1 MNTKYIISYVTNSGT
16 ITLNY
21 VVEASSYSEAIAE
34 IKDESM
40 LILSVVRIK
49 LIG

>member
-21 VVEASSYSEAIAE
+21 IVKADSYSEAIAE

-40 LILSVVRIK
+40 LILSVVK
-49 LIG
+49 LMVK

>member
-21 VVEASSYSEAIAE
+21 IVEANSYSEAIAE

-40 LILSVVRIK
+40 LILSVVK
-49 LIG
+49 LMVK

>member
-1 MNTKYIISYVTNSGT
+1 MNTKYIISYVTNLGT

-21 VVEASSYSEAIAE
+21 IVEANSYSEAIAE

-40 LILSVVRIK
+40 LILSVVK
-49 LIG
+49 LMVK

>member
-21 VVEASSYSEAIAE
+21 IVEANSYSEAVSE

-40 LILSVVRIK
+40 LILSVVK
-49 LIG
+49 LTVK

>member
-21 VVEASSYSEAIAE
+21 VVEANSYSEAIAE
-34 IKDESM
+34 VKDESM
-40 LILSVVRIK
+40 LILSVVK
-49 LIG
+49 LTVK

>member
-21 VVEASSYSEAIAE
+21 IVEANSYSEAIAE

-40 LILSVVRIK
+40 LILSVVK
-49 LIG
+49 LTVK

>member
-21 VVEASSYSEAIAE
+21 IVEADSYSEAIAE

-40 LILSVVRIK
+40 LILSVVK
-49 LIG
+49 LMVK